1 MKTELQTLMQQVVD
15 TKITRNELLD
25 LITHRVDGELGAQLA
40 SIQAQSDQIQF
51 TIGDMLPIFRARSGE
66 NVKLNRAWNSKQT
79 HVRLIIDSMEISLA
93 DLPAK
98 VRTRYGQLQKLS
110 AQRHELESK
119 RSMLKRGKQSARIE
133 MIRQS
138 LSSTPEGQKV
148 LAAIEE
154 LKDHVRDNILIPQLP
169 ERT

>member
-25 LITHRVDGELGAQLA
+25 LITHRVDSELSEQLA
-40 SIQAQSDQIQF
+40 DIQMQSDQIRF
-51 TIGDMLPIFRARSGE
+51 TIGDMLPLFRMRSDE
-66 NVKLNRAWNSKQT
+66 NVKLNRAWNNEQT
-79 HVRLIIDSMEISLA
+79 YVRLVIDSMEISLA

-98 VRTRYGQLQKLS
+98 VRARYEQLQKLS
-110 AQRHELESK
+110 AQRRELESK

-138 LSSTPEGQKV
+138 LSSTLEGQKV